1 MVATAWRGE
10 ERGGREASN
19 DTDPQILSKVRLG
32 CARRKGELWPSTE
45 YKI

>member
-10 ERGGREASN
+10 GRGGREASN
-19 DTDPQILSKVRLG
+19 DTDPQILSRVRLG
-32 CARRKGELWPSTE
+32 CALRKGELRPFAE